1 MLRKLTLL
9 TLVLALGLII
19 AAPVLAGGGPP
30 AHDDPVNPGGRHRAV
45 VYVESQGLFYETI
58 VGPNLPPNG
67 PFQQLRPG
75 EGPGGS
81 LATMYGPGDQG
92 YVGGRW
98 WVDANNSKVMDDG
111 DAYFSCPL
119 LGKGSATP
127 PA

>member
-1 MLRKLTLL
+1 MKRKLTLL
-9 TLVLALGLII
+9 TLVLALGLIV

-30 AHDDPVNPGGRHRAV
+30 PKDDNGKRIRPVI
-45 VYVESQGLFYETI
+45 YVISQGLYYDSI
-58 VGPNLPPNG
+58 VGPSLPPNG
-67 PFQQLRPG
+67 PFQQLFGAPA
-75 EGPGGS
+75 GPLS
-81 LATMYGPGDQG
+81 TMYGPGDQG
-92 YVGGRW
+92 YGGGRW

>member
-9 TLVLALGLII
+9 TLVLALGLIV

-30 AHDDPVNPGGRHRAV
+30 PKDGDGKRIRPV
-45 VYVESQGLFYETI
+45 VYVESQKLYYDSI
-58 VGPNLPPNG
+58 RGPDLPANG
-67 PFQQLRPG
+67 PFQELKPG
-75 EGPGGS
+75 AAPDGG
-81 LATMYGPGDQG
+81 LATMYGPGDRG

-98 WVDANNSKVMDDG
+98 WVDANHNGEMDDG

-127 PA
+127 PPA